1 LQLPVRPQAPAS
13 AFVVDIAALRR
24 KGESRHRIDTELDV
38 DRLRAAFV
46 DTDAEVASP
55 GRIGL
60 DLLVQADGSVVVTGD
75 LSFAFTVPCARCLDP
90 AAVDGSSSITALVV
104 PDGAAAPKSAGANEG
119 DFLRSSAD
127 GYDEEDA
134 ESDDVWTYDGHTL
147 ELLPMISETIKLAYP
162 MRQLCARGSACRGL
176 CSSCGAPLNEQPDGV
191 RACERCGAA
200 DPRVPEVDEIPAPGA
215 GAENPLQAAL
225 RKLQSRE

>member
-1 LQLPVRPQAPAS
+1 VRPQAPVS

-24 KGESRHRIDTELDV
+24 KGESRHRIDAELDV
-38 DRLRAAFV
+38 DRLRTAFV
-46 DTDAEVASP
+46 DTDAEVESP

-60 DLLVQADGSVVVTGD
+60 DLLVQADGSIVVTGD

-90 AAVDGSSSITALVV
+90 AAVDGTSPLAALVV
-104 PDGAAAPKSAGANEG
+104 PDGAAAPKSVGANEG
-119 DFLRSSAD
+119 DFDEAD
-127 GYDEEDA
+127 AAG
-134 ESDDVWTYDGHTL
+134 DDVWTYDGHTL
-147 ELLPMISETIKLAYP
+147 ELLPMIDETIKLAYP
-162 MRQLCARGSACRGL
+162 MRQLCARGAACRGL

-191 RACERCGAA
+191 PACERCGTK
-200 DPRVPEVDEIPAPGA
+200 DPRVPEVDEIPTPGA

>member
-1 LQLPVRPQAPAS
+1 MRPQAPAS

-38 DRLRAAFV
+38 DRLRAALV
-46 DTDAEVASP
+46 DTDAEVESP

-90 AAVDGSSSITALVV
+90 AAVDGSSPFGALVV

-119 DFLRSSAD
+119 DF
-127 GYDEEDA
+127 DEDEA

-225 RKLQSRE
+225 RKLQTPE